1 MNDENLK
8 KGEEYKFQ
16 SGEKAA
22 RNGRKGG
29 IASGVSKRKKK
40 TFREMTKNVMM
51 TRVANEKI
59 ADKLERD
66 GFEPTY
72 AGMMLHDMIGRAG
85 KNANIAK
92 ILLELLGE
100 IGDNAVTINNTN
112 VQGEPVKIYLPDNKR
127 ND

>member
-1 MNDENLK
+1 MNNENLK
-8 KGEEYKFQ
+8 NGKAYEFKSGEE
-16 SGEKAA
+16 AA

-40 TFREMTKNVMM
+40 TFREMTRNVMM

-59 ADKLERD
+59 AGQLERD

-100 IGDNAVTINNTN
+100 IGNDAVTINNTN

>member
-1 MNDENLK
+1 MNNENLK
-8 KGEEYKFQ
+8 PFTTNQ
-16 SGEKAA
+16 SREKAV

-29 IASGVSKRKKK
+29 IASGASKRKRK
-40 TFREMTKNVMM
+40 TFREMTRSVMT

-100 IGDNAVTINNTN
+100 IGSDGVTINNTN
-112 VQGEPVKIYLPDNKR
+112 TQENPVKVYLPDNKR
-127 ND
+127 DD

>member
-1 MNDENLK
+1 MAEFPNKATQFRSGNKAVESGK
-8 KGEEYKFQ
+8 KGGK
-16 SGEKAA
+16 
-22 RNGRKGG
+22 
-29 IASGVSKRKKK
+29 ASGISRRKAR
-40 TFREMTKNVMM
+40 TFREMTKNVMT

-127 ND
+127 KD

>member
-1 MNDENLK
+1 MNNENLK
-8 KGEEYKFQ
+8 NGKAYEFKSGEE
-16 SGEKAA
+16 AA
-22 RNGRKGG
+22 RNGREGG

-40 TFREMTKNVMM
+40 TFREMTRNVMT

-100 IGDNAVTINNTN
+100 IGSDGVTINNTN

>member
-1 MNDENLK
+1 MNNENLK
-8 KGEEYKFQ
+8 NGKAYEFK

-40 TFREMTKNVMM
+40 TFREMTRNVMM

-59 ADKLERD
+59 AGQLERD

-100 IGDNAVTINNTN
+100 IGSDGVTINNTN
-112 VQGEPVKIYLPDNKR
+112 TQENPVKVYLPDNKR
-127 ND
+127 DD